1 MFALPVADYHAI
13 AKFGQQLA
21 EIDDRVR
28 REALEAFLPA
38 LQERYLLEM
47 QSPKRDFARRLRH
60 GDDILRAL
68 QDDGVNLLSLD
79 DATRRRIREDVT
91 PIALQI
97 VERMDGLAKIRFA
110 DGQVELDPIRHAPLY
125 LAIETALV
133 DCGALEAM
141 SAYAGGQLGLYRLVV
156 QANTVRETRMR
167 YGEIDAAGLPDRRTS
182 YWHVDSKDWPTI
194 KALIYV
200 SDVELD
206 QGPFRFVKGSHRL
219 MGDFETYVRKTN
231 DKLRQ
236 PMRRFLALPPEF
248 GQHANFGDFID
259 VTTPGAAELLAREV
273 AVTDGRSDLVLFDN
287 NGVHRGGFVRS
298 GHRFM
303 LQCHFWR
310 ADKMARM
317 KLGTAA
323 ARAELESA

>member
-1 MFALPVADYHAI
+1 MFALPVARYEATPEL
-13 AKFGQQLA
+13 APYLA
-21 EIDDRVR
+21 EINDRIR

-38 LQERYLLEM
+38 LQERYLQELR
-47 QSPKRDFARRLRH
+47 SPKRDFAARIGA

-68 QDDGVNLLSLD
+68 QDDGFTLASLD
-79 DATRRRIREDVT
+79 DATRQRIRKDVT
-91 PIALQI
+91 PIALKI
-97 VERMDGLAKIRFA
+97 RERLDALPRIRFA
-110 DGQVELDPIRHAPLY
+110 DGQIELDPAEHAPLY
-125 LAIETALV
+125 LAIENALSE
-133 DCGALEAM
+133 CGALGAM
-141 SAYAGGQLGLYRLVV
+141 SAYVGGQLGLFRLVI
-156 QANTVRETRMR
+156 QANTAHETRLK
-167 YGEIDAAGLPDRRTS
+167 YGEIDKDGLPARRTS

-219 MGDFETYVRKTN
+219 MGDFEAYVRKTN

-236 PMRRFLALPPEF
+236 PKSHFLALPPEF

-259 VTTPGAAELLAREV
+259 AATPGAAQLLAQEV
-273 AVTDGRSDLVLFDN
+273 AVADGHSDLVLFDN

-303 LQCHFWR
+303 LQCQFWR
-310 ADKMARM
+310 ADKLARM
-317 KLGTAA
+317 KLGVAA
-323 ARAELESA
+323 ARAELENA